1 MTTKYMPKQ
10 QFYSKYV
17 STHYQFIA
25 ASTEAVFLKRLYVWK
40 SYFLPYLPKK
50 KDSAILEI
58 GSGVGHN
65 LYALKALGYTNIR
78 GTDYSK
84 ECVDICE
91 QNGFDVQL
99 VDERSEKSFYKSHK
113 EMFRMVVL
121 YDVLEHYSPGDAVVL
136 LTSIKHM
143 LKKDGTIVISSPNAN
158 HPFSNTLLFAD
169 ITHKC
174 MYNVVS
180 LSQLLR
186 NCGLSR
192 NEFFEMN
199 SFTSYD
205 DNAMLRLL
213 KTTLMPLVAYI
224 GESFWR
230 MIALSQGILL
240 RECKPTLIAIAQK

>member
-1 MTTKYMPKQ
+1 MPKQ
-10 QFYSKYV
+10 QFYSTYV

-40 SYFLPYLPKK
+40 SFFLPYLPRK

-84 ECVDICE
+84 ECVEICK
-91 QNGFDVQL
+91 NKGFEVQL
-99 VDERSEKSFYKSHK
+99 VDERTEKSFYQSHK
-113 EMFRMVVL
+113 DMFRMVVL
-121 YDVLEHYSPGDAVVL
+121 YDVLEHYSPSEGAVL
-136 LTSIKHM
+136 LSSIKLM
-143 LKKDGTIVISSPNAN
+143 LQKDGHILISVPNAN

-169 ITHKC
+169 ITHRC
-174 MYNVVS
+174 LYNPIS

-186 NCGLSR
+186 NCGFRR
-192 NEFFEMN
+192 NSFFEIN
-199 SFTSYD
+199 SFTPYD
-205 DNAMLRLL
+205 DNPILRLL
-213 KTTLMPLVAYI
+213 KTTLMTFIAFI

-240 RECKPTLIAIAQK
+240 RECKPTLVAVAQK

>member
-1 MTTKYMPKQ
+1 MSKNNFIALC
-10 QFYSKYV
+10 FYSLP
-17 STHYQFIA
+17 ILA
-25 ASTEAVFLKRLYVWK
+25 AATKAVYLKRLYVWK

-121 YDVLEHYSPGDAVVL
+121 YDVLEHYSPGDAAVL
-136 LTSIKHM
+136 LTSIKYM
-143 LKKDGTIVISSPNAN
+143 LKKDGDHSNLIYQMPITHS
-158 HPFSNTLLFAD
+158 SNTLYL
-169 ITHKC
+169 
-174 MYNVVS
+174 
-180 LSQLLR
+180 
-186 NCGLSR
+186 
-192 NEFFEMN
+192 
-199 SFTSYD
+199 
-205 DNAMLRLL
+205 
-213 KTTLMPLVAYI
+213 P
-224 GESFWR
+224 
-230 MIALSQGILL
+230 IL
-240 RECKPTLIAIAQK
+240 P